1 MPGFEISSFITL
13 MAPARIPAAVQHRLS
28 DEVTRIAQTPHF
40 LEHLKG
46 PLMYSDVADYRKIV
60 AEAPA
65 EAARWKR
72 MVDLIR
78 NAPAAASASR

>member
-1 MPGFEISSFITL
+1 MSGFEISSFITL
-13 MAPARIPAAVQHRLS
+13 MAPARIPATAQQRLS
-28 DEVTRIAQTPHF
+28 DEVTRIAQTPQF

-46 PLMYSDVADYRKIV
+46 PLMYSDVADYKKV
-60 AEAPA
+60 AA
-65 EAARWKR
+65 EAAAEAAGWKR